1 MNTDKVRL
9 NITLPKDL
17 VASLNKIAG
26 PRQRNRFIED
36 TLIERM
42 ESLKKKELEKKLV
55 EGYKMTAKEG
65 IEITKEFETAD
76 LEGWD
81 EY

>member
-17 VASLNKIAG
+17 VASLNEIAG

-42 ESLKKKELEKKLV
+42 ESLKKTQLEKKLV
-55 EGYKMTAKEG
+55 EGYKRTAKEG
-65 IEITKEFETAD
+65 LEITKEFETTD
-76 LEGWD
+76 IEGWD